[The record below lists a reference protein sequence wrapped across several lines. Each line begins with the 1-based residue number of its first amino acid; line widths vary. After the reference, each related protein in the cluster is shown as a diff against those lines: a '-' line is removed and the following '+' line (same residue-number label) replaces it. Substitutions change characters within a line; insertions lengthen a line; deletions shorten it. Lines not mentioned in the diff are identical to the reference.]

1 MVLNLDDVSI
11 NALTGIF
18 PSTRQFT
25 NIGKILFNDVYYNQ
39 KIIIIYSEFYHVLIN
54 NIMASTTTKATID
67 SDTNWSTITE
77 EFAKK
82 LGVEIIGNSHES
94 QNNSV
99 VSSIVKQVSNKKI
112 WISLRQL
119 LEIVKPEIRQEIIN
133 SITNPDISQRNRTPC
148 KAKRIKLIFNDIASE
163 SSSGSGSDSESV

>member
-1 MVLNLDDVSI
+1 
-11 NALTGIF
+11 
-18 PSTRQFT
+18 
-25 NIGKILFNDVYYNQ
+25 
-39 KIIIIYSEFYHVLIN
+39 
-54 NIMASTTTKATID
+54 MASTTTKATID

-99 VSSIVKQVSNKKI
+99 VSGIVKQVSNKKI

-133 SITNPDISQRNRTPC
+133 SITNPDISQRNCTPC